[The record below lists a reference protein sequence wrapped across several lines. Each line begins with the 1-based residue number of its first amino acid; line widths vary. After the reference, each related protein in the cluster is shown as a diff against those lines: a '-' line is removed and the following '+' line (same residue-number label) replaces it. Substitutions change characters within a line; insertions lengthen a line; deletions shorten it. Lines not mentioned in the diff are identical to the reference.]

1 MSTKFWHRL
10 KKYLYKK
17 RSFILEKIKKKTRF
31 LNCYTVS
38 FIRSARSPLKI
49 PARVVEPVGPCE
61 RQTRSTWR
69 PCSDSADVCSC
80 FRYSLTRC
88 SVWRLQV
95 ARPAIHVNPN
105 ISGTYVHNLQRT
117 TPTAFCRLWR
127 APCALCLSVVIR
139 HGAHHYPQDG
149 QQPQFY
155 LPSARGW

>member
-10 KKYLYKK
+10 TKYLYKK
-17 RSFILEKIKKKTRF
+17 RSFILKKLNKIKTRF

-38 FIRSARSPLKI
+38 FIRSPRSPLKI
-49 PARVVEPVGPCE
+49 PAGVVEPVGPCE
-61 RQTRSTWR
+61 ADAEHLASLFRSG
-69 PCSDSADVCSC
+69 DVCC
-80 FRYSLTRC
+80 WFRYSLTRC

-139 HGAHHYPQDG
+139 HGAHRYPQDG